1 MGGAV
6 LLETERLILRPFR
19 KADLALYAGIN
30 ADPAVVAYLGGVP
43 LSRIT
48 SDGQAIG
55 ANHCFADRRFGKI
68 AVERRNDGAL
78 LGMCGLSVEPWFPAD
93 LEIGWRLGRAYW
105 GFGYAA
111 EAASA
116 WLDYAFD
123 RLGVP
128 RVISVADA
136 AHTKSIATMRRIG
149 MTLDHAPRLGDGNG
163 EFDAV
168 VYSISPAAH
177 RHRRGKLS

>member
-1 MGGAV
+1 MGGAA

-30 ADPAVVAYLGGVP
+30 ADPAVVAFLGGVP
-43 LSRIT
+43 LSRIM

-55 ANHCFADRRFGKI
+55 ANHCFSDRRFGKI
-68 AVERRNDGAL
+68 AVERRDDGAL

-136 AHTKSIATMRRIG
+136 ANTRSIATMRRIG
-149 MTLDHAPRLGDGNG
+149 MTFDHTPRLSDGNG
-163 EFDAV
+163 KFDAV
-168 VYSISPAAH
+168 VYATSAAAH